1 MASKNRDEDKLRKR
15 LVSALREVLTK
26 NDSELFVE
34 DVHGVGEHGLD
45 IVFLSRDC
53 SGEKHCFGIQ
63 VKAVNISCH
72 GHPTKDVKE
81 IIGQLTIA
89 SGYDYKFQTDNTYE
103 FSGFYVVTDKEIS
116 EVAKRYISS
125 SFKHG
130 RPIYYFYGSRLEKF
144 LLDNENKNITEL

>member
-1 MASKNRDEDKLRKR
+1 M
-15 LVSALREVLTK
+15 
-26 NDSELFVE
+26 
-34 DVHGVGEHGLD
+34 HGVGEHGLD
-45 IVFLSRDC
+45 IIFLSRDC
-53 SGEKHCFGIQ
+53 SGEKHCFGMQ
-63 VKAVNISCH
+63 VKAVKISCR

-103 FSGFYVVTDKEIS
+103 FSGFYVVTNKEIT

-130 RPIYYFYGSRLEKF
+130 KPIYYFYGSRLEKF
-144 LLDNENKNITEL
+144 LLDNENKNFIKP